1 MPLPRTK
8 IERDKLIEE
17 KPENVEQAKGLHTS
31 TMMMMMIYLY
41 YVMTFHFAYSCS

>member
-8 IERDKLIEE
+8 IERDNLIEE

-31 TMMMMMIYLY
+31 TMMMMMMMMMINQ
-41 YVMTFHFAYSCS
+41 